1 MNEHIIPLAR
11 MNIFFSSKEF
21 YMRIKGLFLCLAL
34 LLLIAGL
41 TACGGG
47 QGGERGK
54 RPPEQG
60 EAYF

>member
-1 MNEHIIPLAR
+1 MR
-11 MNIFFSSKEF
+11 KTYFFSSKEF
-21 YMRIKGLFLCLAL
+21 CMKIKGLFLCLAL

-60 EAYF
+60 VAYF